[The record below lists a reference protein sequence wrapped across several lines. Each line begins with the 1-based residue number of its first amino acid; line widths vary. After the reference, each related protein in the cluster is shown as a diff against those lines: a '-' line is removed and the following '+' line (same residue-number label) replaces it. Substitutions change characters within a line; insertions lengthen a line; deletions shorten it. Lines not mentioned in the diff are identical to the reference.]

1 MIILKIAAITVIVL
15 IILFVLTLI
24 IYFFNLDM
32 KFAASLIKPLTAYY
46 NWSKNRREAKKHKQ
60 EEQKE

>member
-1 MIILKIAAITVIVL
+1 MIILKIAAITAIVL

-32 KFAASLIKPLTAYY
+32 KFASKLIKPLTAYY
-46 NWSKNRREAKKHKQ
+46 NWSKNRREADKKNK
-60 EEQKE
+60 

>member
-24 IYFFNLDM
+24 IYFF
-32 KFAASLIKPLTAYY
+32 T
-46 NWSKNRREAKKHKQ
+46 
-60 EEQKE
+60 QKYIIQGVGKTGVKG

>member
-1 MIILKIAAITVIVL
+1 MIILKIIGIAAIVL
-15 IILFVLTLI
+15 IVLFLLSLI

-46 NWSKNRREAKKHKQ
+46 NWSRDRRNKRKQ
-60 EEQKE
+60 